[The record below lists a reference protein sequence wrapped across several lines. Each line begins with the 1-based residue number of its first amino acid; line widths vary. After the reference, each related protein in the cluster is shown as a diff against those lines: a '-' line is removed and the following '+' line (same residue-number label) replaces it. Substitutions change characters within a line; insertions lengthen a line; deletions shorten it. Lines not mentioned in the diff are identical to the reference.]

1 MKREVLVKKIIDIDY
16 LYKRLSIPAKL
27 GLANEMEMTI
37 LQCLMHSNGM
47 SVTDIANYIHA
58 SLPNVSRALRV
69 MGCDGKIERRVDE
82 CDKRNT
88 IINITKIGKEYYEE
102 NERKINK
109 FREVIL
115 NEFSIEELQVY
126 LCVLEKLYKIT
137 VNVIRDNSGSQVN
150 GKEV

>member
-1 MKREVLVKKIIDIDY
+1 MEREALVKRIIDIDY

-37 LQCLMHSNGM
+37 LQCLMQGNGL
-47 SVTDIANYIHA
+47 SVTEIANHIHA
-58 SLPNVSRALRV
+58 SLPNASRALRA
-69 MGCDGKIERRVDE
+69 MGQDGKIERRVDE

-88 IINITKIGKEYYEE
+88 IINITEAGREYYEE
-102 NERKINK
+102 NDRKINK
-109 FREVIL
+109 FREAIL
-115 NEFSIEELQVY
+115 NEFSVEELRVY

-137 VNVIRDNSGSQVN
+137 INVIRDNSGSQVK